1 MTHFP
6 ITEDVLD
13 VWGSPLHE
21 ASVAKDVPMWLLPDF
36 QRENPGKY
44 RYRYRGPSNPAYD
57 RPQSH
62 TIKKWARS
70 FAIYPK

>member
-1 MTHFP
+1 MTRFP
-6 ITEDVLD
+6 ITQDVLD

-57 RPQSH
+57 RP
-62 TIKKWARS
+62 
-70 FAIYPK
+70 